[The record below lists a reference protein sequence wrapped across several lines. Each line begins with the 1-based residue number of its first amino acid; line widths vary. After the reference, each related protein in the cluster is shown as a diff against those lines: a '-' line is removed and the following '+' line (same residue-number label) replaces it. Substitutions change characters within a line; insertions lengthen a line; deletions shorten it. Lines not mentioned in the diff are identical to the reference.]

1 MGQYSLVIFD
11 EATDFTEEMI
21 VYLLSRMRN
30 ANSKVRP
37 QMFLMTNPE
46 YNSFLREWIQDF
58 YLDEQTG
65 IPKEDKSGKM
75 RYFFRAGNKMLWYN
89 ALEEAEAVHGSG
101 PSSGISSF
109 TFFPFTCLDNP
120 PLLEAQPDYL
130 SRLKSLP
137 RVEMEKLL
145 LGSWFARVEASQ
157 MWKREWIS
165 LVDYPNGRATK
176 RVRSY
181 DVAFSRPSE
190 QYANPDWTRGVL
202 MSKDVNNLY
211 TVEDMV
217 SIRDR
222 VMEVEN
228 LIFHTALRDGRDTVI
243 TLPKDPNAAA
253 GAYAKD
259 LQRRLGEMG
268 FTVKLMSPV
277 KSKIT
282 RFAPFASVTQAGFV
296 NVVKADWNKDFFEEL
311 ENFNGDGKNKDDQVD
326 VCSDAFW
333 NLNQGLNLPTFS
345 LPDFSSTN
353 SNSMQG
359 LSSAIPSSGL
369 TLPSSGLSI
378 PSY

>member
-1 MGQYSLVIFD
+1 
-11 EATDFTEEMI
+11 
-21 VYLLSRMRN
+21 
-30 ANSKVRP
+30 
-37 QMFLMTNPE
+37 
-46 YNSFLREWIQDF
+46 
-58 YLDEQTG
+58 
-65 IPKEDKSGKM
+65 
-75 RYFFRAGNKMLWYN
+75 
-89 ALEEAEAVHGSG
+89 
-101 PSSGISSF
+101 
-109 TFFPFTCLDNP
+109 
-120 PLLEAQPDYL
+120 
-130 SRLKSLP
+130 
-137 RVEMEKLL
+137 
-145 LGSWFARVEASQ
+145 

>member
-1 MGQYSLVIFD
+1 MVIFD

-30 ANSKVRP
+30 ANSKIRP

-89 ALEEAEAVHGSG
+89 TLEEAEAVHGSG

-120 PLLEAQPDYL
+120 PLLKSQPDYV

-157 MWKREWIS
+157 MWRREWIS
-165 LVDYPNGRATK
+165 LVDYPNGRAIK

-190 QYANPDWTRGVL
+190 QYPSPDWTRGVL
-202 MSKDVNNLY
+202 MSKDANNLY

-217 SIRDR
+217 GIRDR

-228 LIFHTALRDGRDTVI
+228 LIFQTALRDGKDTVI
-243 TLPKDPNAAA
+243 TLPRDPNAAA

-311 ENFNGDGKNKDDQVD
+311 ENFNGDGKRKDDQVD

-333 NLNQGLNLPTFS
+333 HLNQGFSLPTFT
-345 LPDFSSTN
+345 LPDFSSTPVV
-353 SNSMQG
+353 QT
-359 LSSAIPSSGL
+359 SSAIPTSGL
-369 TLPSSGLSI
+369 TLPSSGLTI
-378 PSY
+378 PTY